1 MLATPTR
8 DPGIISLP
16 EQEDATATL
25 TRADSTT
32 YLFDQDSLDK
42 AMFVYRINYLVN
54 PSKALKN
61 GSTTVEIIVSSKAPG
76 TDPVRTFDTSNPQA
90 LVRNLL
96 LRTQQQKDSIRAAK
110 QTRLFTYKSDFTKSI
125 PNNLVPQIRQS
136 IRKPVL
142 QTKQTVVTRLVS
154 DLTTENKL
162 QPVIEVNRNLYSQ
175 TSTAIDNTMLRK
187 VSNDLLYESGLDPA
201 SIAGSKTNTIIPA
214 KHMLAGTISAK
225 NKTATSLSSNT
236 TGVDFLMSSLL
247 STTTVENQLQITG
260 NSYMT
265 TFETTTNDSWITV
278 SETLS
283 IPQQRLAGLSSFYLI
298 FKIKNSRGVTLQTV
312 WKPIN
317 HQAQLGVLRLP
328 VSPPIIRTQK
338 IGSFGQNVIQT
349 KQIDP
354 HGTSIRLYRKTTSST
369 QTNKGSAAYTLV
381 GEMKAEKGDDYVRF
395 VDFYSSTQPTIYR
408 AVSVNADGNMS
419 CEFSSMVVR
428 TVRGPVAKTSSTQNL
443 SRFVSIS
450 SEIQTTA
457 IVLTL
462 SKFPSSGPVAFRVLR
477 RDVTLKSEEPTMVG
491 DVTLID
497 SSGVDSTT
505 VVDTSPKLGRIYE
518 YRVQL
523 IHASG
528 KVDDSSTVHLVRF
541 EPVTAN
547 IMSIVV
553 TPPAIEQNGANV
565 DVTFE
570 ISKEIIENSAD
581 RIKALLNQ
589 QGFIGEF
596 QDEIIAD
603 RSRLGNIFAIT
614 VKRHNLTTG
623 ETEDFGVVTS
633 ETFSDRALGTARG
646 VSSLEPGNEYKYTL
660 TAFAR
665 NIETLLPTLEKSD
678 TTKPSLAYS
687 YLPSEWLHP
696 LTLSEGS
703 IVSQSSLNRNH
714 SRNDLTF
721 GEVSDIKEFTVSLAE
736 TLPSIYDGKASLLDN
751 KSIALRWKVQGSIT
765 KIDHFLI
772 VLDILGMRTVVG
784 KAHNIS
790 STNSLQFIDKLENG
804 ESGGLVYLIIPVYY
818 DYSRGPEFKTN
829 VVVV

>member
-16 EQEDATATL
+16 EVEDATATL

-32 YLFDQDSLDK
+32 YLFDQDSIDK
-42 AMFVYRINYLVN
+42 AMFVYRVNYLVN

-110 QTRLFTYKSDFTKSI
+110 QTRLLTYKSDFTKFI
-125 PNNLVPQIRQS
+125 PNNLVPQLRQS

-142 QTKQTVVTRLVS
+142 QTKQTVVTKLVS
-154 DLTTENKL
+154 ELTTENKL
-162 QPVIEVNRNLYSQ
+162 EPVIEINRNLYSQ
-175 TSTAIDNTMLRK
+175 TSAVDNATLRK
-187 VSNDLLYESGLDPA
+187 VSNELLYESGLDPA
-201 SIAGSKTNTIIPA
+201 SIAGSKTNTIVPA
-214 KHMLAGTISAK
+214 KHMLAGTIPAK
-225 NKTATSLSSNT
+225 KNVANNISSNNS
-236 TGVDFLMSSLL
+236 GVELLTNSLL
-247 STTTVENQLQITG
+247 STTTVENQLQVTE
-260 NSYMT
+260 NSYIT
-265 TFETTTNDSWITV
+265 TFETTTSDSWITV

-283 IPQQRLAGLSSFYLI
+283 IPQQKLAGLSSFYLI

-328 VSPPIIRTQK
+328 VTPPVIRTQK
-338 IGSFGQNVIQT
+338 IGSFGQNVIQA

-428 TVRGPVAKTSSTQNL
+428 TARGPVAKTSSTQNL

-462 SKFPSSGPVAFRVLR
+462 SKLPSSGPVAFRVLR
-477 RDVTLKSEEPTMVG
+477 RDITLKSEESTMIG
-491 DVTLID
+491 DVTLIE
-497 SSGVDSTT
+497 SSGVDSINI
-505 VVDTSPKLGRIYE
+505 VDTSPKLGRIYE

-633 ETFSDRALGTARG
+633 ETFSDRALGNARG